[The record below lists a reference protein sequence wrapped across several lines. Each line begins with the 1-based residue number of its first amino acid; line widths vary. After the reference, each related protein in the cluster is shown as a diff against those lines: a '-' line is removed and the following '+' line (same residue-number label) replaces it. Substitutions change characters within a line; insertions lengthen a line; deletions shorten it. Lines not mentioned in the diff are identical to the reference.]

1 MKKLM
6 FISLLVIPF
15 CKAAQGGHTW
25 NEVVK
30 SIPDYRVAKSL
41 NLDNKG
47 IIAIPELINYPFL
60 EALFLS
66 NNQLETLHDLIFF
79 YKLKRLY
86 LDHNKLSEI
95 PGTLRLDKLEEL
107 YLSNNK
113 FKYID
118 PNIFKQFP
126 RLKLLDVRNNPLSPE
141 NIIQLQEAAKAAG
154 AKLLI
159 NMSSKI

>member
-1 MKKLM
+1 M
-6 FISLLVIPF
+6 
-15 CKAAQGGHTW
+15 
-25 NEVVK
+25 VK
-30 SIPDYRVAKSL
+30 SIPNYLSAKSL

-47 IIAIPELINYPFL
+47 IIAIPEFINYPLL
-60 EALFLS
+60 EALFLP

-79 YKLKRLY
+79 HKLKRLY